1 RLVVAL
7 LAVFLPASVYSAEW
21 QAEWEKV
28 LAAAKKENTV
38 VLGIPAS
45 TELRNA
51 IGSKF
56 KEKFGIAPELF
67 PSRGPEN
74 VTRSI
79 KEYNAGVHYFD
90 ELMAGGSRPGR
101 LAASGAAA

>member
-1 RLVVAL
+1 MTMSPFKHDRRLVVAL

-67 PSRGPEN
+67 PSLGQEN
-74 VTRSI
+74 VTRMLN
-79 KEYNAGVHYFD
+79 EYT
-90 ELMAGGSRPGR
+90 
-101 LAASGAAA
+101 SGAHNFEVIMRV